1 MATQDEF
8 DFESF
13 KKEAIAGLYSG
24 KKMTGSDGVL
34 APMMKHF
41 LESMMAGELDH
52 HLSGSKRLE
61 QPNRKNGKSKKT
73 IRSLSAG
80 EFELETG
87 RDRLSTFELKIVPK
101 RQLIIT
107 EELEGNILSM
117 YAMGMSTRAM
127 RDYIQEMYAMDISPA
142 EISRITDLC
151 CLRFRNGGI
160 AH

>member
-13 KKEAIAGLYSG
+13 KKEAISGLDSG
-24 KKMTGSDGVL
+24 KKMTGADGVL

-52 HLSGSKRLE
+52 YLSESKILE

-73 IRSLSAG
+73 VRSLSSG
-80 EFELETG
+80 EFELETS
-87 RDRLSTFELKIVPK
+87 RDRLSRFEPKIVPK

-107 EELEGNILSM
+107 EEPEGNILSM
-117 YAMGMSTRAM
+117 YAMGMSTRGM

-142 EISRITDLC
+142 EISQITDSVLP
-151 CLRFRNGGI
+151 
-160 AH
+160 AVQEW